1 METIDSL
8 CRSRFSDIRAN
19 PRPDDLADA
28 LVRVR
33 QNPTEFIRA
42 FSHKDNA
49 ELGRLL
55 AHEVSN
61 ALMARAQ
68 REARE
73 LAAKMGV
80 TT

>member
-1 METIDSL
+1 MDTIDSL
-8 CRSRFSDIRAN
+8 CASRYSDIRSD
-19 PRPDDLADA
+19 PRPDDLAGA

-55 AHEVSN
+55 AYEVTV
-61 ALMARAQ
+61 ALLARAQ
-68 REARE
+68 REGRE

-80 TT
+80 TA